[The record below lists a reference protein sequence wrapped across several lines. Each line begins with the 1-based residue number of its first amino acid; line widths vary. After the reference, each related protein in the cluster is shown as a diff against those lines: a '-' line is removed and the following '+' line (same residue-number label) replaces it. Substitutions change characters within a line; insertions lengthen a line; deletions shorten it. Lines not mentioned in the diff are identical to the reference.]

1 MRDINV
7 TNSQENSYQTV
18 RKTLESQKGNRTHKK
33 QCTKLERNK
42 QSIKH
47 VENSARVTNVANNH
61 KKHIQ
66 NSMQS
71 KQNTFK
77 IVRKTLT

>member
-1 MRDINV
+1 MQNSARDINV

-33 QCTKLERNK
+33 QSAKLERNK

-47 VENSARVTNVANNH
+47 VENSARGTNMTKQSNKTH
-61 KKHIQ
+61 
-66 NSMQS
+66 S
-71 KQNTFK
+71 KQCVK
-77 IVRKTLT
+77 H